1 MTQQCPGSVGN
12 AVGAKRTADSLRG
25 SAKMLRDWDGM
36 MSSPDLDLRIC
47 NAVHT
52 CQLCCVCVGVE
63 RD

>member
-1 MTQQCPGSVGN
+1 MTQQCPRSVGN
-12 AVGAKRTADSLRG
+12 EVGGKRTADSLRG